1 VAKPSLKI
9 EKALNETQIEAVSN
23 IEGPLLVL
31 AGAGTGKT
39 RVITYRIANMI
50 DHGIAAER
58 ILGLT
63 FTNKAAREMRE
74 RLAAIVHREKA
85 SKVILGTFHS
95 FCARF
100 LRRHATVRGYTND
113 FTIADDTDQSGIL
126 RQAVSDLQIRK
137 DLINLPQCQY
147 YVSKVK
153 SEMGSPLDLVFRDTV
168 MSEAFPRIFK
178 RYNQTLQNQN
188 MFDFDDL
195 LLVTVEILRD
205 NPDILEKQRS
215 GRTHILVDEYQDTN
229 FLQFRLLELLAG
241 EGRNICV
248 VGDDDQSIYGWRGAK
263 IENILN
269 FADKFRGA
277 ATIKLEQNY
286 RSTNTILEA
295 SNAIISKNL
304 DRHEK
309 KLWSDLGDG
318 APIKI
323 VKTKNAEEEARF
335 VSDTVMDAIADG
347 ERLRYDDIVVLYRSN
362 HLSRLIEEAL
372 RIARIPYRLVGA
384 KSFYDRKEIRDA
396 AAYLKII
403 VNKRDDQSLLRI
415 LGVPPRGIGDKAVEK
430 LKKIREETR
439 SPLCEIL
446 SVPSFQGSIS
456 SAGAA
461 GARRLAET
469 LRAFRIEFQRS
480 AEHGGLAG
488 TAKAYLEQVGYL
500 DGLAKIHKNEDEYQK
515 RRDNVLELVNAIS
528 EYDAKKGNA
537 ASLLDFLEAHSL
549 ADDNDKVKDDSEGKN
564 AVTLMTV
571 HAAKGLEF
579 PMVIVI
585 GMEEGTFPNEKA
597 KLADSLEEERRLF
610 YVAMTRAKQ
619 RLVLTRAQERMKHGI
634 YSRRNPSQFLDD
646 IPEANTS
653 FSDARNA
660 FKKVDADSLL
670 KAFEN
675 FTI

>member
-1 VAKPSLKI
+1 
-9 EKALNETQIEAVSN
+9 
-23 IEGPLLVL
+23 
-31 AGAGTGKT
+31 
-39 RVITYRIANMI
+39 
-50 DHGIAAER
+50 
-58 ILGLT
+58 
-63 FTNKAAREMRE
+63 
-74 RLAAIVHREKA
+74 
-85 SKVILGTFHS
+85 
-95 FCARF
+95 
-100 LRRHATVRGYTND
+100 
-113 FTIADDTDQSGIL
+113 
-126 RQAVSDLQIRK
+126 
-137 DLINLPQCQY
+137 
-147 YVSKVK
+147 
-153 SEMGSPLDLVFRDTV
+153 
-168 MSEAFPRIFK
+168 
-178 RYNQTLQNQN
+178 
-188 MFDFDDL
+188 
-195 LLVTVEILRD
+195 
-205 NPDILEKQRS
+205 
-215 GRTHILVDEYQDTN
+215 VDEYQDTN

-241 EGRNICV
+241 EERNICV

-528 EYDAKKGNA
+528 EYNAKKGNA

-579 PMVIVI
+579 EHLFVI
-585 GMEEGTFPNEKA
+585 G
-597 KLADSLEEERRLF
+597 LEE
-610 YVAMTRAKQ
+610 
-619 RLVLTRAQERMKHGI
+619 
-634 YSRRNPSQFLDD
+634 
-646 IPEANTS
+646 
-653 FSDARNA
+653 
-660 FKKVDADSLL
+660 DSTGELL
-670 KAFEN
+670 Q
-675 FTI
+675 

>member
-1 VAKPSLKI
+1 MAKPSLKI

-241 EGRNICV
+241 EERNICV

-619 RLVLTRAQERMKHGI
+619 RLVLTRAQERMKHGV

>member
-241 EGRNICV
+241 EERNICV

-619 RLVLTRAQERMKHGI
+619 RLVLTRAQERMKHGV